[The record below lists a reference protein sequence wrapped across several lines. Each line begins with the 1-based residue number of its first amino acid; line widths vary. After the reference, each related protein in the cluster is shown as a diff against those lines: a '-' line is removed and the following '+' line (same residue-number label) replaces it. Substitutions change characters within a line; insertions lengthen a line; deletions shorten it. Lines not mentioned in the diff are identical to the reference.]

1 MMAEEETQRTLGVV
15 LYPGFELLD
24 TYGPLEAF
32 GHLPEAFRIVQVAEQ
47 VGPVASAQG
56 PRVMPDATLAEA
68 PKLDWLLVPGGI
80 GTRAEV
86 DNAKLVDWLRARAA
100 TAERVASVCTGAAL
114 LARAGLL
121 DGRRATSNKAV
132 FSWVTSQGPRVTWV
146 PEARWVHD
154 GKFSTSS
161 GVSAGI
167 DMTLDLI
174 AKHVNADTSEAL
186 ARAMEYEW
194 HRDPAWDPFAKV
206 WGLA

>member
-1 MMAEEETQRTLGVV
+1 MAEEETLRTLGVV
-15 LYPGFELLD
+15 LFPGFELLD
-24 TYGPLEAF
+24 VYGPLEAF

-47 VGPVASAQG
+47 AGPVASAQG
-56 PRVMPDATLAEA
+56 PRVVAEAALAGA

-86 DNAKLVDWLRARAA
+86 DNAKLIDWLRTRAA
-100 TAERVASVCTGAAL
+100 AAERVTSVCTGAAL

-121 DGRRATSNKAV
+121 DGLRATSNKAV
-132 FSWVTSQGPRVTWV
+132 FSWVQSQGPRVTWV
-146 PEARWVHD
+146 PAARWVHD

-174 AKHVNADTSEAL
+174 AKHVGADTGEAL

-194 HRDPAWDPFAKV
+194 HRDPDWDPFAKI
-206 WGLA
+206 WGLV

>member
-1 MMAEEETQRTLGVV
+1 MADEETLRTLGVV
-15 LYPGFELLD
+15 LFPGFELLD
-24 TYGPLEAF
+24 VYGPLEAY
-32 GHLPEAFRIVQVAEQ
+32 GHLPEAFRIVQVAERA
-47 VGPVASAQG
+47 GPVPSAQG
-56 PRVMPDATLAEA
+56 PRVLADAGLADA
-68 PKLDWLLVPGGI
+68 PKLDWLMVPGGI
-80 GTRAEV
+80 GTRTEI
-86 DNAKLVDWLRARAA
+86 DNARLLDWLRARAA
-100 TAERVASVCTGAAL
+100 TAERVTSVCTGAAL

-121 DGRRATSNKAV
+121 DGCRATSNKAV

-167 DMTLDLI
+167 DMALDLI
-174 AKHVNADTSEAL
+174 ARHVNADAGEAL
-186 ARAMEYEW
+186 AQAMEYEW

>member
-1 MMAEEETQRTLGVV
+1 MAEEETLRTLGVV
-15 LYPGFELLD
+15 LFPGFELLD
-24 TYGPLEAF
+24 VYGPLEAF

-47 VGPVASAQG
+47 AGPVASAPG
-56 PRVMPDATLAEA
+56 TRVLADAGFADA

-80 GTRAEV
+80 GTRREV
-86 DNAKLVDWLRARAA
+86 DNPTLLEWLRTRAA
-100 TAERVASVCTGAAL
+100 TAERVTSVCTGAAV

-121 DGRRATSNKAV
+121 DGRRATTNKAV

-154 GKFSTSS
+154 GRFSTSS

-167 DMTLDLI
+167 DMALDLI
-174 AKHVNADTSEAL
+174 ARHVAADTSEAL

-194 HRDPAWDPFAKV
+194 HRDAGWDPFAKI